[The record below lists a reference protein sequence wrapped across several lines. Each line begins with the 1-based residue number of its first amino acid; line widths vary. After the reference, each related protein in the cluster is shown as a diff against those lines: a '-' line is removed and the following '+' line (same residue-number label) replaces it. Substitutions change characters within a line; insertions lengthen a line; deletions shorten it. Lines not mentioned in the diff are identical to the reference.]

1 MCSAFLAAWRVFESR
16 FPSAFCNQEEDAIKR
31 ARTVCMNTSYEV
43 LVLYL
48 LKPWLYL
55 SSLSLGCCRFMFRH
69 LDADLTTMLEMKV
82 PPAPLECVTAF
93 AAAVVKFEKQ
103 AGDWLDSGQGAR

>member
-1 MCSAFLAAWRVFESR
+1 
-16 FPSAFCNQEEDAIKR
+16 
-31 ARTVCMNTSYEV
+31 
-43 LVLYL
+43 
-48 LKPWLYL
+48 
-55 SSLSLGCCRFMFRH
+55 MFRH